1 MESEESKKA
10 FDRLQ
15 EALGKGYVLQGR
27 AIQVTREIQT
37 ADGKPIAYATYA
49 VDEKGKKVL
58 EIESVQ
64 GDNEYISEISKE
76 QRKKIERLG
85 FKFNEE

>member
-10 FDRLQ
+10 FDELQ
-15 EALGKGYVLQGR
+15 EALGKGYVLQDR
-27 AIQVTREIQT
+27 AVQVTREIQT

-49 VDEKGKKVL
+49 VDDKGKRVL

-76 QRKKIERLG
+76 QRKKIEKLG